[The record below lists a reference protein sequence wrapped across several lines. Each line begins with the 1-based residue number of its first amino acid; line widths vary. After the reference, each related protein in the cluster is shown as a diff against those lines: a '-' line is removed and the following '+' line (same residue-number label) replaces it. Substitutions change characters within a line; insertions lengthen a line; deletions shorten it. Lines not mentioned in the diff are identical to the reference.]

1 MAPFMLRRLKKDV
14 MEDLV
19 PKKEV
24 VLYCP
29 LSKIQIELYIKAIN
43 HKDAPYDKVSNFCCY

>member
-1 MAPFMLRRLKKDV
+1 MLRRLKKDV
-14 MEDLV
+14 MNELV

-29 LSKIQIELYIKAIN
+29 LSKIQLELYIKALN
-43 HKDAPYDKVSNFCCY
+43 NKDVPYNEVSFLNI